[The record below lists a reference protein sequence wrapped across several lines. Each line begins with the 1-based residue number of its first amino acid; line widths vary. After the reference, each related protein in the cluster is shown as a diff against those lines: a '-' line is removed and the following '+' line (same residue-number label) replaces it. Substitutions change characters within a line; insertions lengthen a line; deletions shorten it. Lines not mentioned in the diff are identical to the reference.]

1 MPVWHLKMLRG
12 KSGWNGNRIV
22 IINMTSFLE
31 KHFIKDKENRAAY
44 GVLAGIVGIICNV
57 FLFIGKLIVGLLVN
71 SSAVIADSFNNLS
84 DAASSVIS
92 LVGAKLAAKPAD
104 EEHPFGHGRYEY
116 IVALVVSFLILEVGF
131 TCFKSSV
138 DKILHPEDLNITT
151 VALIILIVSV
161 LVKIWLSLFNRHFG
175 KKIDSKVLLATAKD
189 ALGDVFVTSATICS
203 LIIYNVF
210 NLNVDG
216 YVGCIVAIMVFWAGI
231 SVARDTIEPL
241 LGEAVPEELYR
252 QICEKV
258 MSYDGI
264 EGTHDLIVHSYGPTR
279 RMASVHAE
287 IKNTLPMETAH
298 EIVDKIEHDILAE
311 MNIFLVIHM
320 DPIDSDNEAVQTIK
334 GVVTG
339 IVQEKEPKAT
349 VHDFR
354 MVSGV
359 DQINL
364 IFDLVLPYSYKKDE
378 CKKFSSEIGEALKD
392 VDKRYN
398 CVITV
403 EHSYVN

>member
-1 MPVWHLKMLRG
+1 MIWGSVCKTKAG
-12 KSGWNGNRIV
+12 GFKK
-22 IINMTSFLE
+22 MTSFLE
-31 KHFIKDKENRAAY
+31 KHFIKDKENRTAY

-57 FLFIGKLIVGLLVN
+57 FLFIGKLIIGLLIN

-116 IVALVVSFLILEVGF
+116 IVALIVSFLILEVGF

-138 DKILHPEDLNITT
+138 DKILHPEDLSITT

-161 LVKIWLSLFNRHFG
+161 LIKVWLSLFNRKLG

-189 ALGDVFVTSATICS
+189 ALGDVFVTSAAICS
-203 LIIYNVF
+203 LLIYKIF
-210 NLNVDG
+210 DLNVDG

-252 QICEKV
+252 QICDKV

-279 RMASVHAE
+279 RMASIHAE
-287 IKNTLPMETAH
+287 IKNTLTMETAH
-298 EIVDKIEHDILAE
+298 EIVDKIEHDVLAE

-320 DPIDSDNEAVQTIK
+320 DPIDTDNETVNNIK
-334 GVVTG
+334 CVVSG
-339 IVQEKEPKAT
+339 IVRDKEPEAT
-349 VHDFR
+349 IHDFR
-354 MVSGV
+354 MVSGIE
-359 DQINL
+359 QINL

-378 CKKFSSEIGEALKD
+378 CKKFSADIGEALKE

>member
-1 MPVWHLKMLRG
+1 MIWGSVCKTKAG
-12 KSGWNGNRIV
+12 GFKK
-22 IINMTSFLE
+22 MTSFLE
-31 KHFIKDKENRAAY
+31 KHFIKDKENRTAY

-57 FLFIGKLIVGLLVN
+57 FLFIGKLIIGLLIN

-116 IVALVVSFLILEVGF
+116 IVALIVSFLILEVGF

-138 DKILHPEDLNITT
+138 DKILHPEDLSITN

-161 LVKIWLSLFNRHFG
+161 LIKVWLSLFNRKLG

-189 ALGDVFVTSATICS
+189 ALGDVFVTSAAICS
-203 LIIYNVF
+203 LLIYKIF
-210 NLNVDG
+210 DLNVDG

-252 QICEKV
+252 QICDKV

-279 RMASVHAE
+279 RMASIHAE
-287 IKNTLPMETAH
+287 IKNTLAMETAH
-298 EIVDKIEHDILAE
+298 EIVDKIEHDVLAE

-320 DPIDSDNEAVQTIK
+320 DPIDTDNETVNNVK
-334 GVVTG
+334 CVVSG
-339 IVQEKEPKAT
+339 IVRDKEPEAT
-349 VHDFR
+349 IHDFR
-354 MVSGV
+354 MVSGIE
-359 DQINL
+359 QINL

-378 CKKFSSEIGEALKD
+378 CKKFSADIGEALKE

>member
-1 MPVWHLKMLRG
+1 
-12 KSGWNGNRIV
+12 
-22 IINMTSFLE
+22 MTVLLE
-31 KHFIKDKENRAAY
+31 KLFIKDKGDRASY

-57 FLFIGKLIVGLLVN
+57 FLFIGKLIIGLLIN
-71 SSAVIADSFNNLS
+71 SSAVMADSFNNLS

-104 EEHPFGHGRYEY
+104 KEHPFGHGRYEY
-116 IVALVVSFLILEVGF
+116 IVALIVAFLILEVGF
-131 TCFKSSV
+131 SCFKSSV
-138 DKILHPEDLNITT
+138 EKILHPEELSLT
-151 VALIILIVSV
+151 VPALIILSASLI
-161 LVKIWLSLFNRHFG
+161 VKIWLSLFNSKLG

-189 ALGDVFVTSATICS
+189 ALGDVFVTSATVVS
-203 LIIYNVF
+203 LLIYYFLGWNI
-210 NLNVDG
+210 DG

-252 QICEKV
+252 EICEKV
-258 MSYDGI
+258 CSYDGI

-287 IKNTLPMETAH
+287 IKNTLSIEEAH
-298 EIVDKIEHDILAE
+298 EIVDKIEQDVLKDL
-311 MNIFLVIHM
+311 NIFLVIHM
-320 DPIDSDNEAVQTIK
+320 DPIDTDNETVNSCKSIVSRAVK
-334 GVVTG
+334 
-339 IVQEKEPKAT
+339 EKEPLAT
-349 VHDFR
+349 IHDFR
-354 MVSGV
+354 MVSGA

-364 IFDLVLPYSYKKDE
+364 IFDLVLPYSYKKEE
-378 CKKFSSEIGEALKD
+378 CRRFTGELEEALKKED
-392 VDKRYN
+392 NRYN